1 MIFKVD
7 DILIATK
14 NMSEVDKLKGKLK
27 QESEMKDLGEAKKIL
42 EIEIHKNRRKEN
54 LFLLRRNTSR
64 RCWRD

>member
-7 DILIATK
+7 DMLIATK

-42 EIEIHKNRRKEN
+42 EIEIHKNR
-54 LFLLRRNTSR
+54 
-64 RCWRD
+64 